1 MTTDVARDV
10 MGPVFT
16 CVQFLLVAMIVYEA
30 ACLMLGALVPMRSLL
45 GQLWRRSKAARPRIS
60 PGMRPQRPRSRVRSV
75 ENGSDPRRPEAR
87 GSQRAAAEWFDLR
100 QMAKKLSKEQGHD
113 TRPR

>member
-16 CVQFLLVAMIVYEA
+16 CAQFLLLAMIVYEA
-30 ACLMLGALVPMRSLL
+30 ACLALGALVPMRSLL
-45 GQLWRRSKAARPRIS
+45 GQLWCRSKAAKPRVSPRPRAQS
-60 PGMRPQRPRSRVRSV
+60 PRSRVRSI
-75 ENGSDPRRPEAR
+75 ENGSNPRRLEAR
-87 GSQRAAAEWFDLR
+87 GSRWAAAEWFDLR
-100 QMAKKLSKEQGHD
+100 HTSMEQNKEQGHD